1 MSDAHQT
8 QEDAESFMTQ
18 LEIGLKDDPQGT
30 FRDAI
35 RQGINEHKAQVEAA
49 LRRGAPPDEYNRLNA
64 LKRGF
69 DSANVILDRFWTYY
83 NQ

>member
-1 MSDAHQT
+1 MSNAHQT

-18 LEIGLKDDPQGT
+18 LERGLKDDPQGA
-30 FRDAI
+30 FRDSI
-35 RQGINEHKAQVEAA
+35 RQGINERKAAVEAA
-49 LRRGAPPDEYNRLNA
+49 LRRGAPPEEYNRLNT

-69 DSANVILDRFWTYY
+69 DSADVILDRFWAYY